1 MNQEIKVLTLWQPWA
16 TLFAQGI
23 KKIETRPQAT
33 SFRGTYL
40 IHAAQKWT
48 PEQVQMCAAEPFFSE
63 LKKMG
68 VTNKPWNEMLPLGS
82 IIGSVKVESC
92 FELTSNNW
100 IVDDSINEYK
110 NFEDDKGRLILS
122 SKEHLFG
129 NYTAGRFAWICSDHK
144 VLKTP
149 IPYKNGQGYYQSFK
163 GDTKQLI
170 FL

>member
-16 TLFAQGI
+16 TLFVHGI
-23 KKIETRPQAT
+23 KIIETRPKAT
-33 SFRGTYL
+33 SFLGTYL

-48 PEQVQMCAAEPFFSE
+48 PDQVQLCATEPFFSE

-68 VTNKPWNEMLPLGS
+68 VTDKPWNEMLPLGS

-92 FELTSNNW
+92 FELSAFNW
-100 IVDDSINEYK
+100 IVDDSISEYK
-110 NFEDDKGRLILS
+110 TDYKGRLAIS

-129 NYTAGRFAWICSDHK
+129 NYTAQRFAWICSDHK

-163 GDTKQLI
+163 GDTEQLI